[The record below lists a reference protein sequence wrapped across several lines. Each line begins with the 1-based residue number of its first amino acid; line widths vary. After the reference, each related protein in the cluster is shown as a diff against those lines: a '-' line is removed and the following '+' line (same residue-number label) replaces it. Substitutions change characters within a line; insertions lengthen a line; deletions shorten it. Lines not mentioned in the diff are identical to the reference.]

1 MDKELAKRIEVLEKK
16 AEAVKGMLAISE
28 YMAVAPNLSEESV
41 KAFYTLKGWIFD
53 ERR

>member
-1 MDKELAKRIEVLEKK
+1 MDKELSKRIEVLEKK

-28 YMAVAPNLSEESV
+28 YMAVSPNLSEESV
-41 KAFYTLKGWIFD
+41 KAFYALKEWMFN